1 MFQNCASAQDNDG
14 ESYLDF
20 TAGIAVNCLG
30 HSDPGWAE
38 TVAKQAGRLCHT
50 SNLYL
55 QLSSTQGPSQCFFSV
70 GFRCLTWACCLTVLS
85 SPCVEC
91 QLNRLNSS
99 RNVFQQSRPRNE
111 EQIRLGQ
118 RLVELS
124 FADKAHWMIWMCK
137 STSHKTHMYN
147 RYVRQLCG
155 SV

>member
-55 QLSSTQGPSQCFFSV
+55 QLSSTQGPSQCFFPV

-124 FADKAHWMIWMCK
+124 FADKAHWVIWMPWLNASDL
-137 STSHKTHMYN
+137 STLRCTCS
-147 RYVRQLCG
+147 
-155 SV
+155 